1 MLTHQAACEAVASS
15 RLGFVDITDE
25 VELAVRDS
33 PVANGRVTILR
44 TEPGCA
50 LVVNEQE
57 RGLHADVQA
66 TIQRL
71 GLGGET
77 TPPVGSASLVLPVVD
92 GRIHLGTWQR
102 ILMLE
107 LEEPRARPLLV
118 HVVGESD
125 G

>member
-1 MLTHQAACEAVASS
+1 MLTHQATCEAAASS
-15 RLGFVDITDE
+15 TLGFVDITDD
-25 VELAVRDS
+25 VEAAVRNS
-33 PVANGRVTILR
+33 PVVNGRVTILR

-71 GLGGET
+71 GLGSAA
-77 TPPVGSASLVLPVVD
+77 TPPVGSASLVLPVVN
-92 GRIHLGTWQR
+92 GRVHLGTWQR

-107 LEEPRARPLLV
+107 LEEPRTRPFLV
-118 HVVGESD
+118 HVVGEK
-125 G
+125 

>member
-1 MLTHQAACEAVASS
+1 MLTHNTTCEVTALAP
-15 RLGFVDITDE
+15 LGFVDITDQIQI
-25 VELAVRDS
+25 AVAES
-33 PVANGRVTILR
+33 KVNEGRVTVLR
-44 TEPGCA
+44 SESGCT

-71 GLGGET
+71 ELDNGSGP
-77 TPPVGSASLVLPVVD
+77 PPVGSASLVLPVVG

-107 LEEPRARPLLV
+107 LEQPRTRPLLV
-118 HVVGESD
+118 QVVGE
-125 G
+125 